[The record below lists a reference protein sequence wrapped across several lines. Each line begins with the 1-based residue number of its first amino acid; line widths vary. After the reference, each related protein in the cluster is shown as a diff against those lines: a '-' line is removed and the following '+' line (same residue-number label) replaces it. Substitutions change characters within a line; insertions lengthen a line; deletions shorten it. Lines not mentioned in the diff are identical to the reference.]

1 MRLSTVKLARF
12 FILLPLSMM
21 LFACSSAKSTSNSNL
36 VWQVNLVKFEVK
48 DKLESIETVQSYV
61 GSTQQLHQQ
70 VPAKGNVYVLI
81 NLSISKQG
89 TNPDTFDWSK
99 LTIQDNAGNSYHRS
113 SDDTFLELYK
123 YSPRMTSLEITSS
136 VNKGWIGYEIPAQVA
151 NDKLTLTYSAQGSQ
165 QEITMK

>member
-1 MRLSTVKLARF
+1 MKLARF

-61 GSTQQLHQQ
+61 GATQQLHQQ

-99 LTIQDNAGNSYHRS
+99 LTIQDNAGNSYRRS

-123 YSPRMTSLEITSS
+123 YSPRMTSLAITSG

-165 QEITMK
+165 QEITVK